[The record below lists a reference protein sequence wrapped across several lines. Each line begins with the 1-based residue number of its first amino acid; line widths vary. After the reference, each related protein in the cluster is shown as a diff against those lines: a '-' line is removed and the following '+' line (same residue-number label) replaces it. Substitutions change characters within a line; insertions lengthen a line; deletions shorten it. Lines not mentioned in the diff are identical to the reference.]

1 MKRVSLLG
9 SAAIFALVF
18 SACGGGGEHQHG
30 EEMMAAV
37 PAPDAEGAAGFD
49 EFPIGE
55 DRDVGPLH
63 VGGVYFQPV
72 EMHPAPGAQPSKEE
86 ADCHIEADIHAN
98 EAGKDLG
105 YGVGDFVPY
114 LRVVAFLQKHGSEKV
129 QKVMFAPMN
138 AGDGPH
144 YGANVKFEEGLG
156 TYKVRFEIAAPSH
169 DEYSLHIDEQTGV
182 SGRFWSEPL
191 VAEWDDFEWKGP
203 QW

>member
-63 VGGVYFQPV
+63 V
-72 EMHPAPGAQPSKEE
+72 
-86 ADCHIEADIHAN
+86 
-98 EAGKDLG
+98 
-105 YGVGDFVPY
+105 
-114 LRVVAFLQKHGSEKV
+114 
-129 QKVMFAPMN
+129 
-138 AGDGPH
+138 
-144 YGANVKFEEGLG
+144 
-156 TYKVRFEIAAPSH
+156 
-169 DEYSLHIDEQTGV
+169 
-182 SGRFWSEPL
+182 
-191 VAEWDDFEWKGP
+191 
-203 QW
+203 